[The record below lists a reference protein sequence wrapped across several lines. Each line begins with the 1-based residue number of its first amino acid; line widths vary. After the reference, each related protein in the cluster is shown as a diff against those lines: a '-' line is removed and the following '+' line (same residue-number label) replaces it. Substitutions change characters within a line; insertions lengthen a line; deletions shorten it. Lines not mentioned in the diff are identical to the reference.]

1 MKLKCL
7 SIKNPAQELLHSQN
21 TASVKLKQHLSE
33 EPRVKVVTVTSLDII
48 VSHYITFAGLTVMT
62 PNGKE
67 KLIRATLLL
76 LSADLPAKSLLS
88 KMKQFNGVKGCSVWE
103 DEVKTV
109 GSGD

>member
-1 MKLKCL
+1 MMLKCM
-7 SIKNPAQELLHSQN
+7 SIKNPVQKLLQSQN
-21 TASVKLKQHLSE
+21 TESVKLKQHLSE
-33 EPRVKVVTVTSLDII
+33 EPRVMVMTVTSLDII
-48 VSHYITFAGLTVMT
+48 VSHYITFAGLTVVT

-76 LSADLPAKSLLS
+76 SSADLPAKSLLS
-88 KMKQFNGVKGCSVWE
+88 NMKQFNGEKGCSVCE

>member
-1 MKLKCL
+1 MMLKCL

-21 TASVKLKQHLSE
+21 TESVKLKQHLSE

-48 VSHYITFAGLTVMT
+48 VSHYITFAGLTVVT

-67 KLIRATLLL
+67 KLIWVTLLL

-88 KMKQFNGVKGCSVWE
+88 NMKQFNGVKGCSVCE
-103 DEVKTV
+103 DEV